1 MASNSK
7 ILKNPSLQ
15 DNQQTCLDFYFSVTS
30 NVATLLPSGD
40 AGAGTSLVHGY
51 SAAAPLTTA
60 AIDTFTGNTNDILGD
75 TCFAAT
81 AMGTDSMGFV
91 IDMGGQAE
99 KAIALIAVLYDTVT
113 LGTAVAGVSTALT
126 NSLSTALS
134 CSTLGNLYG
143 RVVVSGFDAA
153 SAKILHLKVI
163 CKLK

>member
-7 ILKNPSLQ
+7 ILKNPGLQ
-15 DNQQTCLDFYFSVTS
+15 DNQQTCLDFYFSVNS

-40 AGAGTSLVHGY
+40 AGAPIVWGY

-91 IDMGGQAE
+91 IDMQGQAE
-99 KAIALIAVLYDTVT
+99 KAVAIIAVLYDTVT
-113 LGTAVAGVSTALT
+113 LGTAIAGVSTALT

-143 RVVVSGFDAA
+143 RVVVAGFDAA
-153 SAKILHLKVI
+153 STKILHLKVI